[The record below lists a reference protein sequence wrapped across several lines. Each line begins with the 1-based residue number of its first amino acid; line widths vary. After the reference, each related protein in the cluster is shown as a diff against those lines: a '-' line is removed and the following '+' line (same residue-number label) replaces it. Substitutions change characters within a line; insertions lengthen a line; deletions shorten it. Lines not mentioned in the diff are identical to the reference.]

1 MTPILL
7 LGAGRMGGALI
18 QGWREAGAFAAADL
32 IVRDPNVDAAAF
44 AGALVNPPLEALS
57 ASKTVLLAVKP
68 QIWRE
73 AIKDVVPHLAPDA
86 VIVSIAAGVR
96 AADISEAFG
105 GRAVARV
112 MPTTAVAIGRG
123 TASVHAVD
131 PKARAAAHA
140 LFAPVAT
147 VVDLDDEALMHAAT
161 AVSGSAPAYLYAFVE
176 ALEAA
181 GAGVGLDPAASA
193 KLARATIIG
202 AAALMEAGAEE
213 PSELR
218 KQVTSPGGTTAA
230 ALAVLMGE
238 GGFGDLLPRALDAA
252 IARSKELGG

>member
-18 QGWREAGAFAAADL
+18 QGWREAGAFSAADL

-44 AGALVNPPLEALS
+44 ASALVNPPLEALS
-57 ASKTVLLAVKP
+57 AAKTVLLAVKP

-73 AIKDVVPHLAPDA
+73 AIADVVPHLAPEA
-86 VIVSIAAGVR
+86 VIISIAAGVR
-96 AADISEAFG
+96 AADISQAFG

-123 TASVHAVD
+123 TASVYAETAD
-131 PKARAAAHA
+131 ARARAHA

-147 VVDLDDEALMHAAT
+147 LVDLADEALMHAAT

-181 GAGVGLDPAASA
+181 GVGVGLDPAASSR
-193 KLARATIIG
+193 LARATIIG
-202 AAALMEAGAEE
+202 AAALMEAGGEE

-230 ALAVLMGE
+230 ALAVLMGP
-238 GGFGDLLPRALDAA
+238 GGFDDLLPRALQAA
-252 IARSKELGG
+252 IARSKALGG